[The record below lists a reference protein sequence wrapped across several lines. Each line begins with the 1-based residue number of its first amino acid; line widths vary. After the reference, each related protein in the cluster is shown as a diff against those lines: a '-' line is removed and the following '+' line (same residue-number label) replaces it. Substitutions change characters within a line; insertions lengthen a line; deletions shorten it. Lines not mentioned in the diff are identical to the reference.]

1 MFALTYCNENENNA
15 PYAKTIAVAHSPS
28 TLTDEM
34 KKQIQ
39 DDIEDGY
46 EVIKEF
52 STNATLK
59 HKDNEIYITYTISQ
73 CRYL

>member
-1 MFALTYCNENENNA
+1 MFALTFCNEDENNA
-15 PYAKTIAVAHSPS
+15 PYAKTIAVAHSKD

-39 DDIEDGY
+39 HNVENGY
-46 EVIKEF
+46 EIITEF

-59 HKDNEIYITYTISQ
+59 HKDNEIYITYTIEK